1 MNFKSIVTNK
11 EEYCDNSIKYICNN
25 CSRVKEGK
33 PWSKHLCEDSGVK
46 TNICSY
52 LCYKAFKPQYENMWE
67 DLVNKG
73 DFDHIYPY
81 KHMKVQ
87 KKSEFVFL
95 SKDILNAMSEEEY
108 ELYRI
113 SREEYY
119 TFNPMKAEIQENM
132 INEDDYVN
140 SLTKS
145 TSFSSEGS
153 ITRDDY

>member
-1 MNFKSIVTNK
+1 M
-11 EEYCDNSIKYICNN
+11 
-25 CSRVKEGK
+25 G
-33 PWSKHLCEDSGVK
+33 
-46 TNICSY
+46 
-52 LCYKAFKPQYENMWE
+52 
-67 DLVNKG
+67 
-73 DFDHIYPY
+73 
-81 KHMKVQ
+81 
-87 KKSEFVFL
+87 
-95 SKDILNAMSEEEY
+95 EEEY